1 MNEDEP
7 RAPRS
12 RERPDAHRDALPP
25 SQGLPRSPASEIL
38 DLVIESLAPESTQAA
53 RDQAE
58 KVIRGLLAAPDWQ
71 APPPRY
77 ERPRVR
83 NQVPVDQTA
92 DSDLNVDPRAR
103 TGRRREQLPVER
115 PDGDSAA
122 TVPHLKM
129 TEIVHESD
137 ADRAESGRRVP
148 RERPPQ
154 RPKRRPNVST
164 AGTPPAADESDAAD
178 NPPRDRRRAPRPTL
192 ETGVAESSAPSA
204 PDGEPGVAT
213 PVRDVE
219 SVSDDAVDRPEGLVE
234 PVVVER
240 STFGS
245 FPWWERGWWQLTPG
259 GSARDITCDAG
270 TLGSLAAAA
279 VSLRGH
285 KHRLD
290 AAPNDDAFSLCTATA
305 LDGSDWLIGCVCDGV
320 GSADRANEGSA
331 LVATTFT
338 AELADL
344 VGRAEWADGR
354 PTSETLATL
363 TDVVR
368 ARVREVLGVDIDQLR
383 EFETTLTFVAV
394 ARSRHADGPRRAL
407 IGWTGDSPALVLR
420 DGSWVDQGGALAE
433 EATGPTST
441 RTAGFLTHQGLEGS
455 VQLDLEPDDV
465 IMLCSDGVGAFVTDG
480 TTNRKFGS
488 ILAST
493 IAGPVD
499 VLHFV
504 NLINFDMRSA
514 DDDRT
519 ALVVWQDVRPDDAT
533 P

>member
-1 MNEDEP
+1 MTELVDTTRDIP
-7 RAPRS
+7 ASTVRPAA
-12 RERPDAHRDALPP
+12 RPDITASGTSSTPDVAEPP
-25 SQGLPRSPASEIL
+25 EVRT
-38 DLVIESLAPESTQAA
+38 TQA
-53 RDQAE
+53 R
-58 KVIRGLLAAPDWQ
+58 LA
-71 APPPRY
+71 
-77 ERPRVR
+77 
-83 NQVPVDQTA
+83 T
-92 DSDLNVDPRAR
+92 
-103 TGRRREQLPVER
+103 
-115 PDGDSAA
+115 
-122 TVPHLKM
+122 
-129 TEIVHESD
+129 
-137 ADRAESGRRVP
+137 
-148 RERPPQ
+148 
-154 RPKRRPNVST
+154 
-164 AGTPPAADESDAAD
+164 
-178 NPPRDRRRAPRPTL
+178 RPTL
-192 ETGVAESSAPSA
+192 ETDITAAPTLGRGASGAAVPAGPSA
-204 PDGEPGVAT
+204 ASDESHGGDEG
-213 PVRDVE
+213 PV
-219 SVSDDAVDRPEGLVE
+219 GLVE

-245 FPWWERGWWQLTPG
+245 FPWWERGWWQLPPG

-290 AAPNDDAFSLCTATA
+290 AAPNDDAFSLCTATG

-320 GSADRANEGSA
+320 GSAARANEGSN

-338 AELADL
+338 DELADL
-344 VGRAEWADGR
+344 VARAEWADGR
-354 PTSETLATL
+354 PASETLTAL

-368 ARVREVLGVDIDQLR
+368 SRVREDLGVAIEALR

-394 ARSRHADGPRRAL
+394 ARSRHGDAPRRAL

-420 DGSWVDQGGALAE
+420 DGIWTDQGGALAE

-493 IAGPVD
+493 MAGPVD

-504 NLINFDMRSA
+504 NLMNFDMRSA